1 MTVPLWLDVIV
12 KLNPA
17 FITLIVG
24 SFGSWIA
31 FSQYQTNKDKL
42 RLDLFEKRLE
52 AYEKLQEYFRYLV
65 REANVIDE
73 AFILLVE
80 ARYKSIFLFDQ
91 DIADHLE
98 DVLDKSKKIRM
109 IHIDLNGE
117 DRLPIGQKRSQLA
130 QRLGEPLNWNYE
142 QMKESPKRYSK
153 YLKFKYS
160 GAHLG

>member
-1 MTVPLWLDVIV
+1 MTSPIWLDVAV
-12 KLNPA
+12 KLTPA

-65 REANVIDE
+65 REANVSDE
-73 AFILLVE
+73 AFASLVE

-91 DIADHLE
+91 DIADYIE
-98 DVLDKSKKIRM
+98 DVLKKSKEIRM
-109 IHIDLNGE
+109 IYIDLNGE
-117 DRLPIGQKRSQLA
+117 DRLPIGQKRNQLV
-130 QRLGEPLNWNYE
+130 RRKEELLEWHDK
-142 QMKESPKRYSK
+142 QMKESPQRYSK
-153 YLKFKYS
+153 YLKFK
-160 GAHLG
+160 